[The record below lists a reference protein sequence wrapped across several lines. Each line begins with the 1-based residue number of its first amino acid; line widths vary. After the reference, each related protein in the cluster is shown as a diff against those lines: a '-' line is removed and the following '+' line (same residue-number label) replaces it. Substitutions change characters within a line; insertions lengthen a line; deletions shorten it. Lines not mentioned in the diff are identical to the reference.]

1 MHRLRS
7 AALCAALLLTVAL
20 AACGDG
26 SSSGSSAAPAAN
38 RQTPASDANAQESS
52 SGTPVVHWAPDSG
65 ASAAN

>member
-26 SSSGSSAAPAAN
+26 SSGSSAAPAAN
-38 RQTPASDANAQESS
+38 SQTPASDANAQEPS